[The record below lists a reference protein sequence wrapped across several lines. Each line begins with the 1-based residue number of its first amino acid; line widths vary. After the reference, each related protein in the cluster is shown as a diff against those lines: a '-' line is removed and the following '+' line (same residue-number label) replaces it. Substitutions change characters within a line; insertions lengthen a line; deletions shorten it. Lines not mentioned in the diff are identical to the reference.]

1 MKMRPF
7 CFEDCLMP
15 ALFAYLLAVCIFLGG
30 GYGALNWLATPEP
43 AKVTVSAKH
52 TPPRSAKVYD
62 ATTITEIASES
73 GIPPVSPTTDLES
86 PSKEAAKISEAR
98 SERDALERNPPTAQ
112 QPLRAVPVSHVAITA
127 LPNPV
132 LKVDKRPHSKQA
144 NKHSPGKA
152 LELMTLRTIEFPDG
166 HRVTQLLPYRKREQA
181 LAFQPDW

>member
-43 AKVTVSAKH
+43 AKVTVSAKP

-62 ATTITEIASES
+62 ATT
-73 GIPPVSPTTDLES
+73 
-86 PSKEAAKISEAR
+86 
-98 SERDALERNPPTAQ
+98 
-112 QPLRAVPVSHVAITA
+112 
-127 LPNPV
+127 
-132 LKVDKRPHSKQA
+132 HSKQA

>member
-1 MKMRPF
+1 
-7 CFEDCLMP
+7 
-15 ALFAYLLAVCIFLGG
+15 
-30 GYGALNWLATPEP
+30 
-43 AKVTVSAKH
+43 
-52 TPPRSAKVYD
+52 
-62 ATTITEIASES
+62 
-73 GIPPVSPTTDLES
+73 
-86 PSKEAAKISEAR
+86 
-98 SERDALERNPPTAQ
+98 
-112 QPLRAVPVSHVAITA
+112 VPVSHVAITA